1 LKNIINIV
9 KSRLRVLNNF
19 IKEVNTDA
27 IVLDLE
33 VLNDTGQGSRT
44 GRGYVRGD
52 DGTGG
57 GDIRPRS
64 GRGYVRGDDGTGG
77 GDIRPRRDRGQQRR
91 QQRAQDNMRMNRNR
105 Y

>member
-1 LKNIINIV
+1 M
-9 KSRLRVLNNF
+9 LNNF

-57 GDIRPRS
+57 GDIRPR
-64 GRGYVRGDDGTGG
+64 
-77 GDIRPRRDRGQQRR
+77 RDRGQQRR
-91 QQRAQDNMRMNRNR
+91 QQRAQDNMGMNRNR